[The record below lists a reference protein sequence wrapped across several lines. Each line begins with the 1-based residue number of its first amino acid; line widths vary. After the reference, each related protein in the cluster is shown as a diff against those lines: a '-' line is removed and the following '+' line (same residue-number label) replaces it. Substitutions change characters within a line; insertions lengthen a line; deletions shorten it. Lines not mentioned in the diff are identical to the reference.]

1 MFVTFVSITIFNKV
15 LKIKNL
21 GEGKKMF
28 QFTMISIAAA
38 AITGSA
44 LAGPILSIKF
54 DVDGNKSSILQEG
67 TLTPFNDYSYAGSVG
82 DGFPNATWVV
92 GWDLVSKSS
101 STSFVTNGFTIGN
114 LSPTTKRFNITL
126 EIPNTLPS
134 GGGGIPSWE
143 FFGNLGGTLTSNTG
157 AASILSS
164 YGLNP
169 LWQGLRGG
177 TSPGVNSELLRG
189 FIFSTPG
196 ATTAPI
202 PMAQITKYTVVGG
215 VGTSLG
221 YQFQFELSGGSTA
234 SFAGNWSAALVPAP
248 SALALVGLSGV
259 NLLRRRRCM

>member
-44 LAGPILSIKF
+44 LAGPILSIKCE
-54 DVDGNKSSILQEG
+54 VDGKKMFVTQEG
-67 TLTPFNDYSYAGSVG
+67 DLVPGHNDYSYNGSIG
-82 DGFPNATWVV
+82 DGFNASWVV
-92 GWDLVSKSS
+92 GWDLVSNFS

-114 LSPTTKRFNITL
+114 LSPTTKQFNITL
-126 EIPNTLPS
+126 DIPNTLPS
-134 GGGGIPSWE
+134 GGGGTPSWE

-157 AASILSS
+157 VTSTLSS
-164 YGLNP
+164 YGTNP

-177 TSPGVNSELLRG
+177 TSPGVNSELLRN
-189 FIFSTPG
+189 FTFPTPG
-196 ATTAPI
+196 ATSTPI
-202 PMAQITKYTVVGG
+202 PLVQITPYTVVGG
-215 VGTSLG
+215 LGTSLG
-221 YQFQFELSGGSTA
+221 YQFQFDLSGGSTA
-234 SFAGNWSAALVPAP
+234 SFTGIWGGNLVPAP

>member
-54 DVDGNKSSILQEG
+54 DVDGNKSSMLQEG

-92 GWDLVSKSS
+92 GWDLASNFS

-126 EIPNTLPS
+126 DIPNTLPS
-134 GGGGIPSWE
+134 SGGGTPSWE

-157 AASILSS
+157 AASTLSS
-164 YGLNP
+164 GPNP

-177 TSPGVNSELLRG
+177 TSPGANSELLRG
-189 FIFSTPG
+189 FTFTTPG
-196 ATTAPI
+196 ATTAII
-202 PMAQITKYTVVGG
+202 PSVQITKYTVVGG
-215 VGTSLG
+215 LGTSLG
-221 YQFQFELSGGSTA
+221 YQFQFDLSGGSTA
-234 SFAGNWSAALVPAP
+234 SFTGIWGGNLVPAP

>member
-1 MFVTFVSITIFNKV
+1 
-15 LKIKNL
+15 
-21 GEGKKMF
+21 MF

-54 DVDGNKSSILQEG
+54 DVDGNKSTMLQEG
-67 TLTPFNDYSYAGSVG
+67 TLTPINDYSYKGSVG
-82 DGFPNATWVV
+82 DGFDASWVV
-92 GWDLVSKSS
+92 GWNLASNFS

-126 EIPNTLPS
+126 DIPNTLPS
-134 GGGGIPSWE
+134 SGGGTPSWE

-157 AASILSS
+157 APSTLSS
-164 YGLNP
+164 YGTNP

-177 TSPGVNSELLRG
+177 TSPGVNSELLRNLD
-189 FIFSTPG
+189 FSTPG

-202 PMAQITKYTVVGG
+202 PLAQITKYTVVGG

-221 YQFQFELSGGSTA
+221 YQFQFDLSGGSTA
-234 SFAGNWSAALVPAP
+234 SFTGIWGGNLVPAP

>member
-28 QFTMISIAAA
+28 QFTMISIAAV

-54 DVDGNKSSILQEG
+54 DVDGNKSTMLQEG
-67 TLTPFNDYSYAGSVG
+67 TLTPHNDYSYKGSVG
-82 DGFPNATWVV
+82 DGFNASWVV
-92 GWDLVSKSS
+92 GWDLVSNFS

-114 LSPTTKRFNITL
+114 LRPTTKRFNITL
-126 EIPNTLPS
+126 DIPNTLPS
-134 GGGGIPSWE
+134 GGGGTPSWE

-157 AASILSS
+157 VTSTLSS
-164 YGLNP
+164 YGTNP

-177 TSPGVNSELLRG
+177 TSPGVNSELLRN
-189 FIFSTPG
+189 FTFPTPG
-196 ATTAPI
+196 ATSTPI
-202 PMAQITKYTVVGG
+202 PLAQITKYTVVGG

-221 YQFQFELSGGSTA
+221 YQFQFDLSGGSTA
-234 SFAGNWSAALVPAP
+234 SFAGNWNAALVPAP